1 MVLYW
6 YQIPRP
12 ALDAAQGMNYRHM
25 WAKVV
30 KHTHTHTSERS
41 SKDHLVT
48 AMTTS
53 ANLAMALCA
62 TEWRE
67 GRNNMV

>member
-30 KHTHTHTSERS
+30 KHTHTHFRKELERS
-41 SKDHLVT
+41 FSYCNDDL
-48 AMTTS
+48 S
-53 ANLAMALCA
+53 
-62 TEWRE
+62 
-67 GRNNMV
+67 